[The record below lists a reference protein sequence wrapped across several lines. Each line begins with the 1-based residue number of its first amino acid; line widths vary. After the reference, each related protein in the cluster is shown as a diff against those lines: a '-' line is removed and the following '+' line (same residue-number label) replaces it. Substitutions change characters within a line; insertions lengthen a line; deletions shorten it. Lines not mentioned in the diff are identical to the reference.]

1 MNNLYYADTSG
12 VQTVPYTE
20 TRAKWCYGTY
30 REALVGWKE
39 MLTNRV
45 NGDICRIMEIEKI
58 LAKENQ
64 NAHTSKDA
72 T

>member
-1 MNNLYYADTSG
+1 MNLYYADTSG

-20 TRAKWCYGTY
+20 SRAKWCYATY

-45 NGDICRIMEIEKI
+45 NGDICRIMEIEQI
-58 LAKENQ
+58 LAKGERDENLR
-64 NAHTSKDA
+64 SDA
-72 T
+72 Y